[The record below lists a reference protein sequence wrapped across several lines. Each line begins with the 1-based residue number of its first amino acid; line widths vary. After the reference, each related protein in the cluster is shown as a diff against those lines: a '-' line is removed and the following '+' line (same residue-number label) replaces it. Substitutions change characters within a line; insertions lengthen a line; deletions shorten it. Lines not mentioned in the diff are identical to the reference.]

1 MIAFLRGRLLSLS
14 PGQALI
20 DVGGVGYEVSLPLSA
35 QAQLQGKEEVSLFV
49 HTLLRPDQLAL
60 FAFPTAAERD
70 LFRLLLSVAGVGPR
84 MALALLSSLAP
95 EELVGAIETS
105 AWHVLAQAP
114 GVGRRTAERV
124 VVELKGKVSK
134 VLQAKAS
141 SLREDA
147 VSALVNL
154 GYPSKQAAELVSLL
168 LREKEDWELA
178 QLLREALRRLVKP
191 GAPS

>member
-1 MIAFLRGRLLSLS
+1 
-14 PGQALI
+14 
-20 DVGGVGYEVSLPLSA
+20 
-35 QAQLQGKEEVSLFV
+35 
-49 HTLLRPDQLAL
+49 
-60 FAFPTAAERD
+60 
-70 LFRLLLSVAGVGPR
+70 
-84 MALALLSSLAP
+84 
-95 EELVGAIETS
+95 
-105 AWHVLAQAP
+105 
-114 GVGRRTAERV
+114 V

-134 VLQAKAS
+134 VLQTKAY

-191 GAPS
+191 GAAS